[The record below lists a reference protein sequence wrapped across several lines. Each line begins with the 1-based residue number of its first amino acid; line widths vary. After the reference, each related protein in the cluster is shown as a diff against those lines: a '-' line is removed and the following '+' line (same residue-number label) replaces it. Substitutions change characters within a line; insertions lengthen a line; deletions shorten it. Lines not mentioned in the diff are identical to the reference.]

1 MPILLKTLYGVE
13 IGFNVPEVSEMLGVN
28 RLQIYRRIKNGSIPH
43 YAWTRLRRGGKW
55 LRETEVKKLL
65 DSQGVKP
72 SEAFDVI
79 RERLKKEAREAGRGH
94 YFEPNL

>member
-13 IGFNVPEVSEMLGVN
+13 IGFSILEVSELLGVD

-65 DSQGVKP
+65 DSQGIKP
-72 SEAFDVI
+72 PAATPAPLIKSGLA
-79 RERLKKEAREAGRGH
+79 RLLKD
-94 YFEPNL
+94 